1 FLNNLAND
9 LEKNI
14 SFKKALENRVDASI
28 LGQKIKLALYY
39 TNKLGYPLS
48 QGLQIICEGNSDFEK
63 VVSQLEDIITSGNK
77 NKAQVLRTISE
88 SLTENQY
95 NRIRSYSSKLSFIS
109 LVFIAVSAIVPALFL
124 MFILIG
130 SNFLELSFTPLSIVL
145 ITIVLF
151 PIIDIVL
158 LFILRNSL
166 P

>member
-1 FLNNLAND
+1 MIFNKKAFLESFKLKNFILYLVFSLFFLLLFLLLNFASEKFTINNLLFVIVIFFFVFFLFIYFLEDMKNRDIERKINKELPQFLNNLAND

-77 NKAQVLRTISE
+77 NKAQVLR
-88 SLTENQY
+88 
-95 NRIRSYSSKLSFIS
+95 
-109 LVFIAVSAIVPALFL
+109 
-124 MFILIG
+124 
-130 SNFLELSFTPLSIVL
+130 
-145 ITIVLF
+145 
-151 PIIDIVL
+151 
-158 LFILRNSL
+158 
-166 P
+166 